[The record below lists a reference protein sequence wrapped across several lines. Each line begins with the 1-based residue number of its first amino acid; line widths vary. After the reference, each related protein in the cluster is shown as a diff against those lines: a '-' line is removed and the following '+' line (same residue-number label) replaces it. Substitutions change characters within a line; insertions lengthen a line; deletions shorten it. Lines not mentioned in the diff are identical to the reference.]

1 MENKYI
7 ELRKLNVSDH
17 IEKKNGLSYLSWSWA
32 VDTLLQQDPTATWEF
47 PEPKYYGET
56 VMVYCDVTA
65 FGKTMKMRLPVMDF
79 RNQAVKNPSSVDINK
94 AMMRCLAKCIAC
106 FGIGLYI
113 YSGDDLPE
121 EGAAAPVANPLDS
134 LVTKKPTSLENDA
147 KNIPESIVNTTQP
160 VKITGQYELRVPGKD
175 STFYENVAT
184 WIEAYNNLADKVA
197 ESTRMGRDTKKQKL
211 EELSQANHH
220 VIHKLSAV
228 QIAGMNAMTAK
239 RRTFIEATV

>member
-1 MENKYI
+1 MENKFI

-32 VDTLLQQDPTATWEF
+32 VDTLLQQDPNATWEF

-65 FGKTMKMRLPVMDF
+65 FGKTMKMHLPVMDF

-113 YSGDDLPE
+113 YSGDDLPDDSTP
-121 EGAAAPVANPLDS
+121 GPVANPLDA
-134 LVTKKPTSLENDA
+134 LVTKQATSLENVE
-147 KNIPESIVNTTQP
+147 KKSVESSENTTP

-175 STFYENVAT
+175 STFYQSIT
-184 WIEAYNNLADKVA
+184 DWMTAYNNLADKVA

-220 VIHKLSAV
+220 VIHKLNAV
-228 QIAGMNAMTAK
+228 QIAGMNTMTAK

>member
-1 MENKYI
+1 MENKFI

-32 VDTLLQQDPTATWEF
+32 VDTLLQQDPNATWEF

-65 FGKTMKMRLPVMDF
+65 FGKTMKMHLPVMDF

-113 YSGDDLPE
+113 YSGDDLPDDSTPV
-121 EGAAAPVANPLDS
+121 PVANPLDA
-134 LVTKKPTSLENDA
+134 LVTKQATSLENVE
-147 KNIPESIVNTTQP
+147 KKSVESSENTTP

-175 STFYENVAT
+175 STFYQSIT
-184 WIEAYNNLADKVA
+184 DWMTAYNNLADKVA
-197 ESTRMGRDTKKQKL
+197 ESTRMGRDMKKQKL

-220 VIHKLSAV
+220 VIHKLNAV
-228 QIAGMNAMTAK
+228 QIAGMNTMTAK